1 MPTRWEYW
9 VHRYVGDTA
18 KIQAVLNEL
27 GAEGWE
33 LVTVDEESIF
43 YLKRGSVES
52 VSPSRDDAE
61 SLRHQVR
68 L

>member
-1 MPTRWEYW
+1 MTAWEYW
-9 VHRYVGDTA
+9 VHRYVGDTV
-18 KIQAVLNEL
+18 KIAEVLNDL

-43 YLKRGSVES
+43 YLKR
-52 VSPSRDDAE
+52 PLATAPRDSKLE
-61 SLRHQVR
+61 PSLRHQVR

>member
-1 MPTRWEYW
+1 MTRWEYW
-9 VHRYVGDTA
+9 VHRYVGDTK
-18 KIQAVLNEL
+18 KIEQVLNEL

-43 YLKRGSVES
+43 YLKRGAGEADPASTP
-52 VSPSRDDAE
+52 SPDSQRF
-61 SLRHQVR
+61 QVR